1 MVVTTHLQEGLV
13 HLAVAVHHLG
23 VLAQLEVVVLVHQA
37 EAAVALEVHLH
48 LVLLEEEEIKLTF

>member
-23 VLAQLEVVVLVHQA
+23 ALVQ
-37 EAAVALEVHLH
+37 EAATAVVALGVHLH